1 MIEVHRTHACHA
13 FIGWSGTR
21 FICAGDLEKTHP
33 PGEIRATENGTHLAK
48 KAISLERM
56 QPLSIQFGVP
66 GGMAA
71 PSLPKPFM
79 EVEMVTKQ
87 TRSGARSRADQ
98 TTHPFLEML
107 GDRAAQAEIFLYS
120 VKMVCGK
127 QTETNCCCVGGV
139 RPGVYATEVN
149 IQNLSLVETK
159 IGKAVL
165 PLINSGAVIAREPNV
180 SDLATLRGRTTEV
193 VTLPPLGATMD
204 DCCRI
209 AELLPPPS
217 GDTSL
222 TIAILTILS
231 FVELAVSAV
240 YTANPLG
247 GDGISIDVEYIPSH
261 RLGRGGPD

>member
-1 MIEVHRTHACHA
+1 M
-13 FIGWSGTR
+13 
-21 FICAGDLEKTHP
+21 
-33 PGEIRATENGTHLAK
+33 
-48 KAISLERM
+48 
-56 QPLSIQFGVP
+56 
-66 GGMAA
+66 
-71 PSLPKPFM
+71 
-79 EVEMVTKQ
+79 
-87 TRSGARSRADQ
+87 
-98 TTHPFLEML
+98 
-107 GDRAAQAEIFLYS
+107 
-120 VKMVCGK
+120 
-127 QTETNCCCVGGV
+127 
-139 RPGVYATEVN
+139 
-149 IQNLSLVETK
+149 
-159 IGKAVL
+159 
-165 PLINSGAVIAREPNV
+165 INSGAVIAREPNV

-240 YTANPLG
+240 YTAKPLG